1 MRKTEVKVRIA
12 NTQKQTNSL
21 TESLQAFHTEFILE
35 LLRSG
40 EYTSQQIAEVV
51 LKMQKDIML
60 YGKEACRKTA

>member
-12 NTQKQTNSL
+12 NPQNQTNSL
-21 TESLQAFHTEFILE
+21 TESLQTFHTEFILE
-35 LLRSG
+35 LLWSG